1 MLQDNLNKS
10 DLIKLESKK
19 NNRLWKFFIRYHKI
33 KRMR

>member
-19 NNRLWKFFIRYHKI
+19 LIDYGNFLLDTI
-33 KRMR
+33 K